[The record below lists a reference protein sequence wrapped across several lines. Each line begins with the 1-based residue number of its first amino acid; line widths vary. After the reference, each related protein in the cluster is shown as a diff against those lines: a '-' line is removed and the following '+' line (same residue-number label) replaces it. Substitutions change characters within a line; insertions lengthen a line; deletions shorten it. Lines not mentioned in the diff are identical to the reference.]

1 MIKAILATGL
11 NGEIGQNGDM
21 PWGRSLPKDLEY
33 FKKVTEG
40 GMLTFGRKTSESL
53 PFKKGVFPNRSN
65 NVITSNEDLWDL
77 NYYESTFEFYN
88 WWEDLETIKH
98 HMKICADQGETTWV
112 VGGAS
117 IYEQLWQMV
126 NEVHLTT
133 VHNTYPEADTFFPPD
148 LSNFEKVG
156 EPVDVSSGDLEA
168 SVQVWVRVK

>member
-33 FKKVTEG
+33 FKKVTIDQ
-40 GMLTFGRKTSESL
+40 MVVMGRKTFDSL
-53 PFKKGVFPNRSN
+53 PFNSGLPYRDNIVL
-65 NVITSNEDLWDL
+65 TSDKLTRGTYHGTGHCTEFLNSKEQVLQCHCEDDTLWL
-77 NYYESTFEFYN
+77 
-88 WWEDLETIKH
+88 I
-98 HMKICADQGETTWV
+98 
-112 VGGAS
+112 GGAS
-117 IYEQLWQMV
+117 IYEQFWEYV
-126 NEVHLTT
+126 TEVHITT
-133 VHNTYPEADTFFPPD
+133 IHSTYPEADTFFTTD